1 MVALGPAGT
10 NITSSHRPPAA
21 TTGEGRDQ
29 SSHHHPPPPP
39 PPQQPGEE
47 AELRSAD
54 GLIDLQGLARPPLA
68 LCGLIGKFAWTTVRS
83 HPAKLELN

>member
-39 PPQQPGEE
+39 PQQPGEE

-54 GLIDLQGLARPPLA
+54 GLLDLQGLARPPLA